1 MDLTAIIEHIKQQQW
16 GQGQDQVH
24 VNKVIYLGI
33 GTAAGYREPDNTLAD
48 KNYHQFPPFLQHL
61 QNSTAN
67 VNLAIIL
74 IDPLQENPPYM
85 VADKGLVQS
94 NRNRDLNNTDN
105 NYIYCSRSA
114 NLTLYTLREEVY
126 TDPYLNNQRGLNI
139 TSHLRALN
147 TYAIDNNIIFLYH
160 DFTGRNIRTLA
171 EFFDDEL
178 KAHLS
183 HVIYGLGLR
192 EDTGCYFDLT
202 HACSYYPSAV
212 DQNGVLKLFNLY
224 DYIVNE
230 KLDCLQEDIN
240 RKFINHNTNTNTN
253 TNNNHNGHLF
263 NEHLEKMTSLVKHEV
278 VQVMLQALRAVFR
291 LITGEEVKEFDAGG
305 LDFPFI
311 SGQKR
316 EMCLQLFNDNKYGDL
331 YEYLM
336 TFFGKKLDIV
346 AYVKGLDLTG
356 REMLEFIT
364 LGDDPFSWYN
374 NVRHFF

>member
-1 MDLTAIIEHIKQQQW
+1 
-16 GQGQDQVH
+16 
-24 VNKVIYLGI
+24 
-33 GTAAGYREPDNTLAD
+33 
-48 KNYHQFPPFLQHL
+48 
-61 QNSTAN
+61 
-67 VNLAIIL
+67 
-74 IDPLQENPPYM
+74 
-85 VADKGLVQS
+85 
-94 NRNRDLNNTDN
+94 
-105 NYIYCSRSA
+105 
-114 NLTLYTLREEVY
+114 
-126 TDPYLNNQRGLNI
+126 
-139 TSHLRALN
+139 
-147 TYAIDNNIIFLYH
+147 
-160 DFTGRNIRTLA
+160 LA

-202 HACSYYPSAV
+202 HACSYYPSTV

-224 DYIVNE
+224 DYIINE

-240 RKFINHNTNTNTN
+240 RKFINSNTNTN

-278 VQVMLQALRAVFR
+278 VQVMLQALRPVFR
-291 LITGEEVKEFDAGG
+291 LITGEEVKEFDAGA

-374 NVRHFF
+374 NVQHFF